1 MKATKRNSMKRR
13 NLLIL
18 AIAIFLG
25 ITQSSCNY
33 NAFVTAEE
41 EVNKAWSQVE
51 NVYQRRADL
60 VPQLVSTVKG
70 AAEFEKSTFEAV
82 TEARAQASSI
92 KLDPSQM
99 TEADL
104 KQFQQAQDNLSKSL
118 GRLMVT
124 VEKYP
129 DLKATANF
137 KDLQA
142 QLEGTENRI
151 AVERKKFN
159 EAAQNYNTMIRRFP
173 KNLLAKIYGF
183 EKRPYFQAS
192 PEASQA
198 PVIEF

>member
-1 MKATKRNSMKRR
+1 MKSR

-104 KQFQQAQDNLSKSL
+104 QQFQQAQDNLSKSL

-142 QLEGTENRI
+142 QMEGTENRI

-159 EAAQNYNTMIRRFP
+159 EAAQSYNTMIRRFP

>member
-104 KQFQQAQDNLSKSL
+104 QQFQQAQDNLSKSL

-173 KNLLAKIYGF
+173 KNILAKIYGF

>member
-1 MKATKRNSMKRR
+1 MKSR

-104 KQFQQAQDNLSKSL
+104 QQFQQAQDNLSKSL

-142 QLEGTENRI
+142 QLEGTENSI

-159 EAAQNYNTMIRRFP
+159 EAAQSYNTMIRRFP

>member
-1 MKATKRNSMKRR
+1 MKRR

-118 GRLMVT
+118 GKLMVT

>member
-1 MKATKRNSMKRR
+1 MKRR

-104 KQFQQAQDNLSKSL
+104 QKFQQAQDNLSKSL

-137 KDLQA
+137 KELQA

-159 EAAQNYNTMIRRFP
+159 EAAQNYNTKIRRFP

>member
-1 MKATKRNSMKRR
+1 MKSR

-104 KQFQQAQDNLSKSL
+104 QQFQQAQDNLSKSL

-159 EAAQNYNTMIRRFP
+159 EAAQSYNTMIRRFP

-198 PVIEF
+198 PIIEF

>member
-1 MKATKRNSMKRR
+1 MKRR

-18 AIAIFLG
+18 VIAIFLG

-33 NAFVTAEE
+33 NAFVTADE

-82 TEARAQASSI
+82 TEARSQASSI

-104 KQFQQAQDNLSKSL
+104 QQFQQAQDNLSKSL

>member
-60 VPQLVSTVKG
+60 VPQLVSIVKG

-118 GRLMVT
+118 GKLMVT

>member
-1 MKATKRNSMKRR
+1 MKSR

-70 AAEFEKSTFEAV
+70 VAEFEKSTFEAV

-104 KQFQQAQDNLSKSL
+104 QQFQQAQDNLSKSL

-159 EAAQNYNTMIRRFP
+159 EAAQSYNTMIRRFP

>member
-1 MKATKRNSMKRR
+1 MKSR
-13 NLLIL
+13 NLLIW

-104 KQFQQAQDNLSKSL
+104 QQFQQAQDNLSKSL
-118 GRLMVT
+118 GKLMVT

>member
-70 AAEFEKSTFEAV
+70 AAEFEKTTFEAV

-118 GRLMVT
+118 GKLMVT

-159 EAAQNYNTMIRRFP
+159 EAAQSYNTMIRRFP

>member
-104 KQFQQAQDNLSKSL
+104 QQFQQAQDNLSKSL

>member
-1 MKATKRNSMKRR
+1 MKSR

-104 KQFQQAQDNLSKSL
+104 QQFQQAQDNLSKSL

-159 EAAQNYNTMIRRFP
+159 EAAQSYNTMIRRFP
-173 KNLLAKIYGF
+173 KNVLAKIYGF

>member
-1 MKATKRNSMKRR
+1 MKAKKRNSMKRR

-173 KNLLAKIYGF
+173 KNILAKIYGF

>member
-1 MKATKRNSMKRR
+1 MKSR

-70 AAEFEKSTFEAV
+70 AAEFETSTFEAV

-104 KQFQQAQDNLSKSL
+104 QQFQQAQDNLSKSL

-159 EAAQNYNTMIRRFP
+159 EAAQSYNTMIRRFP